1 MALLTK
7 AQILAAEDRRYTS
20 VEVPEWGGEIRV
32 GVMTALQRDRYFTA
46 ALKVHED
53 GAEESIQALAVALC
67 AVDEKGEPLFTI
79 EDAIGL
85 GAKSGVAL
93 DRVFRVAAKLNG
105 LLREAVE
112 EAKGN

>member
-1 MALLTK
+1 VALLTK
-7 AQILAAEDRRYTS
+7 AQVLAAEDRRYES
-20 VEVPEWGGEIRV
+20 VSVPEWGGELRV
-32 GVMTALQRDRYFTA
+32 GVMTAVQRDRYFTA
-46 ALKVHED
+46 ALKSREEGSD
-53 GAEESIQALAVALC
+53 ESIQALAVALC
-67 AVDEKGEPLFTI
+67 AVDETGAPIFTI

-93 DRVFRVAAKLNG
+93 DRVFRVAARLNG